1 MYTVYI
7 LRCSDNT
14 LYTGITN
21 DIDKR
26 LKMHS
31 WELPG
36 WAKYTRSRTPLTLIY
51 TEKAENRS
59 LATKRE
65 IEIKKLSRERKLEL
79 IDFQKA

>member
-1 MYTVYI
+1 
-7 LRCSDNT
+7 
-14 LYTGITN
+14 
-21 DIDKR
+21 
-26 LKMHS
+26 MHS

-36 WAKYTRSRTPLTLIY
+36 WAKYTRSRTPLTLVY

-79 IDFQKA
+79 ISFQKT